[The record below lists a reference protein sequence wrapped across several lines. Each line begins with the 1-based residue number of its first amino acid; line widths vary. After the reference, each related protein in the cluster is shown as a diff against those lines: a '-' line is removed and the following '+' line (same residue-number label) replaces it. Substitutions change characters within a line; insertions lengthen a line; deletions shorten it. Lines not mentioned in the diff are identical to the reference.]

1 MNRKENKADER
12 TYTKGLPHGVALT
25 WGLIPEPKRGPKRE
39 LSIPEIVNTAV
50 ALADKDG
57 LAAVSM
63 SRVAGALGYTAM
75 SLYRYIPSKDDLLL
89 LMQEAVC
96 DISLPESPDPDD
108 WRGMM
113 RTFVWSTV
121 QVYKDHP
128 WFADLPIYGAPIT
141 PNSLRIVDWAL
152 QGMQK
157 FPISGYAK
165 MSIILLLSSYA
176 RACGILQRD
185 MDRALSSGTSLDEF
199 SGFSYSAALKELV
212 TPERFPYLHPLVMS
226 GEYTSE
232 NEAESDIGNDIEF
245 GLERILDGV
254 EHYLNLA
261 SKPKGQV

>member
-1 MNRKENKADER
+1 MNENGNKADDR
-12 TYTKGLPHGVALT
+12 NYTKGLPHGVAVT

-39 LSIPEIVNTAV
+39 MSIPEIVSTAV
-50 ALADKDG
+50 ALADQDG

-89 LMQEAVC
+89 LMQEAIC
-96 DISLPESPDPDD
+96 DIPLPEEQDPDD

-121 QVYKDHP
+121 KVYKEHP

-141 PNSLRIVDWAL
+141 PNSLRFVDWAL
-152 QGMQK
+152 RGLQN

-185 MDRALSSGTSLDEF
+185 MDRALNSGTSPGEF

-212 TPERFPYLHPLVMS
+212 TAERFPYLHPLVMS
-226 GEYTSE
+226 GEYTGE
-232 NEAESDIGNDIEF
+232 DEADNDVGNDIEF

-254 EHYLNLA
+254 EHYLTSA
-261 SKPKGQV
+261 AKAK

>member
-1 MNRKENKADER
+1 MNENGNKTDDR
-12 TYTKGLPHGVALT
+12 NYTKGLPHGIALT

-39 LSIPEIVNTAV
+39 LSIPEIVRTAV

-89 LMQEAVC
+89 LMQEEVGNIA
-96 DISLPESPDPDD
+96 LPEDQDPED

-113 RTFVWSTV
+113 RTFVWSSL
-121 QVYKDHP
+121 QIYKEHP

-141 PNSLRIVDWAL
+141 PNSLRFVDWAL
-152 QGMQK
+152 KGMRD
-157 FPISGYAK
+157 FPISGYVK

-185 MDRALSSGTSLDEF
+185 MDRAFSSGTSLGEF
-199 SGFSYSAALKELV
+199 SGYSYSAALKELV
-212 TPERFPYLHPLVMS
+212 TPEQFPYLHPLIMS
-226 GEYTSE
+226 GEYTGE
-232 NEAESDIGNDIEF
+232 DEAEGDVGNDIEF
-245 GLERILDGV
+245 GLERILDGI
-254 EHYLNLA
+254 EHYLSTA
-261 SKPKGQV
+261 KKQT

>member
-1 MNRKENKADER
+1 MNENGNKTDDR
-12 TYTKGLPHGVALT
+12 NYTKGLPHGIALT

-39 LSIPEIVNTAV
+39 LSIPEIVSTAV

-89 LMQEAVC
+89 LMQEAIG
-96 DISLPESPDPDD
+96 DIPLPEDQDPDD

-113 RTFVWSTV
+113 RTFVWSTI
-121 QVYKDHP
+121 QIYKKHP

-141 PNSLRIVDWAL
+141 PHSLRFVDWAL
-152 QGMQK
+152 KGMRD
-157 FPISGYAK
+157 FPISGYVK

-185 MDRALSSGTSLDEF
+185 MDRAFSSGTSPGEF
-199 SGFSYSAALKELV
+199 SGLSYSAALKELV
-212 TPERFPYLHPLVMS
+212 TPEQFPYLHPLILS
-226 GEYTSE
+226 GEYTGE
-232 NEAESDIGNDIEF
+232 DEADNDVGNDIEF

-254 EHYLNLA
+254 EHYLVSA
-261 SKPKGQV
+261 AKR